1 MLKAFQVFIDGF
13 RCVFHESSQS
23 ATLCLW
29 IASSREPICIDSWL
43 NQSGEDHVCIAG
55 LSQLGRASPSS
66 FWHFMRGFFIEAEG
80 CRVAVSQPRYFV

>member
-1 MLKAFQVFIDGF
+1 M
-13 RCVFHESSQS
+13 
-23 ATLCLW
+23 
-29 IASSREPICIDSWL
+29 CIDSWL

-80 CRVAVSQPRYFV
+80 CRVAVSHHATLSDSAWRFDLVNFAD